1 MPEELTN
8 NIPSKP
14 EPATNWA
21 ELDVRSE
28 EVQEIIG
35 RPPHWLIR
43 WGVLAFFG
51 VLLLVLLSASIIK
64 YPEGIQAPIK
74 LAAIEAPRVLQSRI
88 DGKLV
93 KISHENN
100 VFVHQGDVL
109 AWMESIA
116 DHEEVLRL
124 TAETDSMRFWLAR
137 GEPGNLNNV
146 SLSGYNDL
154 GELQTAFQSFEQSF
168 REFLSFLPGGFY
180 TEQKKFL
187 EQEIQFN
194 KLLYEKLVEQ
204 KEIQE
209 ADLDL
214 ALQEYEMQKQLA
226 ENDYIAPIE
235 LARAESELSSRRLP
249 LQQTESSLIN
259 NQVSQAAKQK
269 EMMELEKQ
277 MAEQE
282 SVFLQALNGMKSAI
296 EEWKRTSLITAP
308 YDGKVVYAGILQ
320 ENQSVSPGQEIFYIQ
335 PENTE
340 FFGEMS
346 ISQGSF
352 GKVEEGQSVMIRFN
366 SYPYHEFGTVYGEI
380 EYLSDF
386 PVRDS
391 LFFARVN
398 FPEGLT
404 TNYGQRLTPR
414 NGMTGQA
421 EIITKDMRLLERVYN
436 NMTKELR

>member
-1 MPEELTN
+1 
-8 NIPSKP
+8 
-14 EPATNWA
+14 
-21 ELDVRSE
+21 
-28 EVQEIIG
+28 
-35 RPPHWLIR
+35 
-43 WGVLAFFG
+43 
-51 VLLLVLLSASIIK
+51 
-64 YPEGIQAPIK
+64 
-74 LAAIEAPRVLQSRI
+74 
-88 DGKLV
+88 
-93 KISHENN
+93 
-100 VFVHQGDVL
+100 
-109 AWMESIA
+109 
-116 DHEEVLRL
+116 
-124 TAETDSMRFWLAR
+124 
-137 GEPGNLNNV
+137 
-146 SLSGYNDL
+146 
-154 GELQTAFQSFEQSF
+154 QTAFQSFEQSF